1 MKAYVIYLPKS
12 PKSVEAANVT
22 IQTGRDIAKIDV
34 ELWEGFDRVTGP
46 EKMKEIGYLEY
57 DSSMSWGYSDVE
69 AAIGTFFSHH
79 SLWET
84 SVRTNEHI
92 LILEHDAHF
101 KSPLNHLDLYKNHT
115 GVINI
120 GKPQRGLPNIKVSEK
135 WYENNKKPLLDR
147 SNYERPAPFKTSARG
162 IRNTKPIRIC
172 CLFGAHAYIVS
183 PNAAKILIRKAR
195 ERGMQPADLHI
206 QCFGYDL
213 KQEHTVEIDDCIPFT
228 VHERSSF
235 SLIQKIGHPFFRSGS
250 KWGNKTHSA
259 ETAWDDY
266 G

>member
-22 IQTGRDIAKIDV
+22 IQTGRDIGKIDV
-34 ELWEGFDRVTGP
+34 ELWKGFDRVTGP
-46 EKMKEIGYLEY
+46 EKMKETGYLEY
-57 DSSMSWGYSDVE
+57 DGSMSWGYSDSE

-84 SVRTNEHI
+84 SVITNEHI
-92 LILEHDAHF
+92 LILEHDAYF
-101 KSPLNHLDLYKNHT
+101 RSPVNHLELYKNHT

-120 GKPQRGLPNIKVSEK
+120 GKPQRGMTKIKVTEK
-135 WYENNKKPLLDR
+135 WIANNKKPLLDN
-147 SNYERPAPFKTSARG
+147 SNYEDVVMFPTADHKFVKVG
-162 IRNTKPIRIC
+162 
-172 CLFGAHAYIVS
+172 CLLGAHAYIVS

-195 ERGMQPADLHI
+195 ERGIHPADVHV
-206 QCFGYDL
+206 QCLGLDL
-213 KQEHTVEIDDCIPFT
+213 KQEHVVEIDDCIPFT

-235 SLIQKIGHPFFRSGS
+235 SLIQRKGHPFFRSGS
-250 KWGNKTHSA
+250 RWENKIHSA

-266 G
+266 E